1 MTQQPS
7 TTPVRKATPIPR
19 PVYNALLSPWSYY
32 FRPDF
37 TKPFSS
43 YTAGYTSSYTSPP
56 VPINISPASNG
67 SGSGS
72 DSSLPSTSD
81 YNADM
86 DTSLGRM
93 TESKTDI
100 SICDE
105 VEGSASSGAGGKTS
119 KTGGIVAPKPILK
132 TRTAVVRTGS
142 TKVTN
147 ARVRFN
153 IKNEGAPKMV
163 RGI

>member
-1 MTQQPS
+1 MAQQP
-7 TTPVRKATPIPR
+7 PIRKATPIPR
-19 PVYNALLSPWSYY
+19 PVYNALLSPWGYY

-56 VPINISPASNG
+56 APVTNSPASNG

-72 DSSLPSTSD
+72 GSDSSSPSPSD
-81 YNADM
+81 YNADR
-86 DTSLGRM
+86 DTSSGG
-93 TESKTDI
+93 TESETDI

-105 VEGSASSGAGGKTS
+105 VEDSASSGVGCKTS

-132 TRTAVVRTGS
+132 TRTTMVRTKS
-142 TKVTN
+142 TKMTN